1 MSSQCQVVLSVIGTR
16 PEAIKMAPVI
26 KALAAAAPTIKS
38 VVCSTGQHREM
49 LDQVWNV
56 FGIRPE
62 FDLQVMTQDQT
73 LAAVTARILERLDP
87 VVRQV
92 RPDWVLAQGDT
103 TTVLGAALVAHYHR
117 IKFGHVEAGLRTGD
131 KFHPFPEEMNRRIAD
146 VISDAHFAPTNRAR
160 EVLLREGFS
169 SESI

>member
-73 LAAVTARILERLDP
+73 LAAVTARILERLDSFGTA
-87 VVRQV
+87 
-92 RPDWVLAQGDT
+92 DLAPFRRLIERCIYLLFIEAAGQSARHYPGRY
-103 TTVLGAALVAHYHR
+103 LRELERYSPFRLAALRRRRRQLAR
-117 IKFGHVEAGLRTGD
+117 RQLAPAQLIDAFATTLKREA
-131 KFHPFPEEMNRRIAD
+131 
-146 VISDAHFAPTNRAR
+146 
-160 EVLLREGFS
+160 
-169 SESI
+169 